1 MRNTFYLLFILF
13 TTFSLSLKA
22 QNSFQLVFSETTA
35 EAINELNKL
44 VPDYNERR
52 DILLK
57 MKEME
62 KKGMV
67 FISSDQYEPIKA
79 RIISVTENPQTSRER
94 ENLAYKRKVNK
105 RYRTV
110 SQFVNECKSPSNN

>member
-67 FISSDQYEPIKA
+67 FISLDQYEPIK
-79 RIISVTENPQTSRER
+79 ER
-94 ENLAYKRKVNK
+94 
-105 RYRTV
+105 
-110 SQFVNECKSPSNN
+110 